1 MSLQTIKQI
10 NALVGTRRRIMF
22 RLYPKLSNA
31 VSLQT
36 IKQINVLLGTRRP
49 KIVKCRV
56 PTDDQ
61 TD

>member
-1 MSLQTIKQI
+1 MF
-10 NALVGTRRRIMF
+10 NFNVLVGTRRPKIF
-22 RLYPKLSNA
+22 GINQKLSNA

-61 TD
+61 ID